1 MDISARRS
9 AEWRTG
15 WPLVVAAFCGF
26 SFFSLMT
33 VSMGAFIVPLAH
45 EFGWG
50 RTLLSSGV
58 ALASLAAAVLS
69 PFFGILIDRFGS
81 RRVAMPGLVATMA
94 AITLFATVNGS
105 PTQWLAL
112 WGIYAVISISVKT
125 TVWTAAIAHH
135 FSAARGMA
143 LAVTLSGTA
152 AAQAIVPPLAT
163 WLIHDYGWRAAYVAL
178 GLGWGGLTF
187 LVCYI
192 FLRDPR
198 RSPPPPAPLAGAP
211 PPPSLAD
218 ALPGLTIAAAFRS
231 RALWQINLASLIMMT
246 LTIGLMVHQ
255 IPILTGAGLTS
266 ANAAWL
272 AGLGGLAG
280 IAGKLVT
287 GALLDRLDPRLV
299 GGVTLGATA
308 LAFALLID
316 GIRTDPAMIVAV
328 VVNGYGAG
336 CALQIG
342 SYLTAQHAGMKN
354 FGAIYGGMTSVVA
367 IGSGLGPVLAGAVFD
382 RTGNYDL
389 FLIGGTIGCV
399 LSGTLTLLLPAIPTW
414 RSADAGQ

>member
-15 WPLVVAAFCGF
+15 WPLAVAAFYGF

-33 VSMGAFIVPLAH
+33 VSMGAFIVPLAK

-58 ALASLAAAVLS
+58 ALASLAPAVLS

-81 RRVAMPGLVATMA
+81 RRVALPGLVATMA
-94 AITLFATVNGS
+94 AIALFGTVNGS
-105 PTQWLAL
+105 PAQWLAL
-112 WGIYAVISISVKT
+112 WGFYAVISISVKT

-163 WLIHDYGWRAAYVAL
+163 WLILAYGWRTAYVAL

-187 LVCYI
+187 LICYL

-198 RSPPPPAPLAGAP
+198 RSPADNRPADAPPACAP
-211 PPPSLAD
+211 TASLA
-218 ALPGLTIAAAFRS
+218 GLTIPAALRS
-231 RALWQINLASLIMMT
+231 RALWQINLASLVMMT

-255 IPILTGAGLTS
+255 IPILTGAGLSS

-272 AGLGGLAG
+272 AGLGGVAG
-280 IAGKLVT
+280 IGGKLLT

-308 LAFALLID
+308 LAFGLLID

-328 VVNGYGAG
+328 VINGYGAG

-382 RTGNYDL
+382 RTGNYDA

-399 LSGTLTLLLPAIPTW
+399 LSGALTLLLPVIPTW
-414 RSADAGQ
+414 RSANADQ

>member
-1 MDISARRS
+1 
-9 AEWRTG
+9 
-15 WPLVVAAFCGF
+15 
-26 SFFSLMT
+26 MT
-33 VSMGAFIVPLAH
+33 VSMGAFIVPLAK

-94 AITLFATVNGS
+94 AIALFGTVNGS
-105 PTQWLAL
+105 PAQWLAL
-112 WGIYAVISISVKT
+112 WGVYAVISISVKT

-163 WLIHDYGWRAAYVAL
+163 WLIQDYGWRTAYVAL

-187 LVCYI
+187 LVCYV

-198 RSPPPPAPLAGAP
+198 RLPPRDDQQAGAP
-211 PPPSLAD
+211 PAP
-218 ALPGLTIAAAFRS
+218 ALPGLTIPAALRS

-280 IAGKLVT
+280 IGGKLLT

-308 LAFALLID
+308 LAFGLLIN

-328 VVNGYGAG
+328 VINGYGAG

-382 RTGNYDL
+382 RTGNYDA

-414 RSADAGQ
+414 RSANAAQ